1 MFAMGTFARFLIY
14 MVIGVLVIFLAALLG
29 DNGPWYFAWLVGT
42 VMIVL
47 VSAAGGGLLDTQE
60 EEEERAA
67 KNSLSLDGRGR
78 G

>member
-1 MFAMGTFARFLIY
+1 MFAMGTFARFVIF
-14 MVIGVLVIFLAALLG
+14 MFIGVLVIFLAVLLS

-60 EEEERAA
+60 EEQKKRA
-67 KNSLSLDGRGR
+67 GRR
-78 G
+78 